1 MRGVMK
7 RLLALALMFFA
18 ASAAPAHALLCTAII
33 GCTCDVV
40 ASDIVFDN
48 LNPLAGQQP
57 ASGMISVDCAN
68 AIDVAPAVIVRIDD
82 GTWGTMAARKMR
94 NAAGEM
100 LDYNIYTTNQYN
112 VIWGDLTGGASNITI
127 SGGLLSIGH
136 WTASREM
143 FGRVNPVTTTKPGNY
158 SDTVVVQIIW

>member
-1 MRGVMK
+1 MK
-7 RLLALALMFFA
+7 RLLALAFVMFA
-18 ASAAPAHALLCTAII
+18 GSAAPAHALLCTAII
-33 GCTCDVV
+33 GCTCNVV

-48 LNPLAGQQP
+48 LNPLSGQQN
-57 ASGMISVDCAN
+57 ASGMVNVECTN
-68 AIDVAPAVIVRIDD
+68 VIDVAPSVVVRIND
-82 GTWGTMAARKMR
+82 GTWGTMAPRKMR
-94 NAAGEM
+94 NGAGDT

-112 VIWGDLTGGASNITI
+112 VVWGDLTGGASNITI

-143 FGRVNPVTTTKPGNY
+143 FGRVSPTIATKPGDY

>member
-1 MRGVMK
+1 MK
-7 RLLALALMFFA
+7 RLLALAFVFFA
-18 ASAAPAHALLCTAII
+18 GTAAPAHALLCTAII
-33 GCTCDVV
+33 GCTCNVV

-48 LNPLAGQQP
+48 LNPLSGQQN
-57 ASGMISVDCAN
+57 ASGMVNVECTN
-68 AIDVAPAVIVRIDD
+68 VIDVAPSVVVRIND
-82 GTWGTMAARKMR
+82 GTWGTMAPRKMR
-94 NAAGEM
+94 SGAGDT

-112 VIWGDLTGGASNITI
+112 VVWGDLTGGASNITI

-143 FGRVNPVTTTKPGNY
+143 FGRVSPTIATKPGDY

>member
-1 MRGVMK
+1 MR
-7 RLLALALMFFA
+7 RLIALAFVFFA
-18 ASAAPAHALLCTAII
+18 GGAAPAHALLCTAII
-33 GCTCDVV
+33 GCTCNVV

-57 ASGMISVDCAN
+57 ASGTVTVDCTHV
-68 AIDVAPAVIVRIDD
+68 IDVAPSVIVRIND

-94 NAAGEM
+94 NAAGET
-100 LDYNIYTTNQYN
+100 LDYNIYTTNQYG
-112 VIWGDLTGGASNITI
+112 VVWGDLTGGASNITI

-143 FGRVNPVTTTKPGNY
+143 FGRVSPTTTTKPGDY
-158 SDTVVVQIIW
+158 ADTVVVQIIW